1 LRAPPAR
8 ADDLK
13 VTARARERPRRAA
26 RVHAVTVAMATN
38 TGLGDAAVA
47 NGPDPDADAC
57 LACTLWQGGVGA
69 GPGGG
74 VGAGVRA
81 GAMVRAAGAARL
93 DGCGR
98 GERSSGAAS
107 ASATSRRHMTGRRAD
122 RCVGGAARKRWAEA
136 GARRGADGDEV
147 WGHRRPAVL
156 KNLPDGPRQRP
167 RACATPSGRF
177 AGDPRRRSPAATPD
191 GGASK
196 TAAVRAD
203 RPLGAM
209 KPRHR
214 LCSAWESEALRATKH
229 AAEAWL
235 KR

>member
-1 LRAPPAR
+1 
-8 ADDLK
+8 
-13 VTARARERPRRAA
+13 
-26 RVHAVTVAMATN
+26 VAMATN
-38 TGLGDAAVA
+38 TSLGDAVVA

-177 AGDPRRRSPAATPD
+177 AGYPRRLSPAATPD
-191 GGASK
+191 GDPRWRRIEDGRRARRSPPRGYE
-196 TAAVRAD
+196 AA
-203 RPLGAM
+203 
-209 KPRHR
+209 
-214 LCSAWESEALRATKH
+214 T
-229 AAEAWL
+229 
-235 KR
+235 